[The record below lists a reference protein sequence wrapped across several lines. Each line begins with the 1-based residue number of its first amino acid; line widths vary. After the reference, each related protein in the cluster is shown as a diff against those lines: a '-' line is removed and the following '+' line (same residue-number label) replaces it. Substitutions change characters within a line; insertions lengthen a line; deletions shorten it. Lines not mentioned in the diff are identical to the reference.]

1 MTHCH
6 CSTTA
11 EAVQGKERKG
21 RREEEKRRRERKH
34 ACWKRSNTASTDRL
48 EIDMERFR
56 NLEGSEAQRVGG
68 GGGGME
74 RWEGGWER
82 E

>member
-21 RREEEKRRRERKH
+21 RREERKKEERERKH

-56 NLEGSEAQRVGG
+56 NLEGSEGG
-68 GGGGME
+68 GGGG
-74 RWEGGWER
+74 
-82 E
+82 